1 MDLENEFP
9 VLEELI
15 YLNHAAVA
23 PWPRRTA
30 EAVAR
35 FAEENLLRGAL
46 RYEAWLEVEQA
57 LREQARRLLGA
68 AAAEDVALL
77 KNTSEGLSLVAQGL
91 DWRPGDRVV
100 LPAEE
105 FPSNRIPWE
114 ALRPQGVEVVEVPLA
129 GSEDPEARLAEAL
142 EGAGQP
148 IGGPPAA
155 AARRG
160 AGTRLLAVS
169 WVQYRDGLRL
179 DLARLGRLCRERG
192 ALLCVDAIQ
201 GLGALPLDVEAA
213 GVDFAVADGHKWL
226 LGPEGLALFWCRPEL
241 REALRLREHGWHMV
255 EHAGD
260 FERRDWRPAASARRF
275 ECGSPNM
282 LGIHALHASLSLLL
296 EVGIAEVAARVEA
309 RVGQLREALAT
320 LPGVRLLTPAQPE
333 RRAGILSL
341 ELPGVELGRLAAWLR
356 EEGVVCAVRG
366 GALRLSPHFY
376 TPAEQLDRAVELLA
390 CWLEREEG

>member
-1 MDLENEFP
+1 MFLDLENEFP

-15 YLNHAAVA
+15 YLNHAGVA

-35 FAEENLLRGAL
+35 FAEENLLRGATG
-46 RYEAWLEVEQA
+46 YEAWLEVEQA
-57 LREQARRLLGA
+57 LREQGRRLLGA
-68 AAAEDVALL
+68 ASAEDVALL
-77 KNTSEGLSLVAQGL
+77 KSTSEGLSLVASGL

-114 ALRPQGVEVVEVPLA
+114 ALRSRGVEVVEVPLEGA
-129 GSEDPEARLAEAL
+129 EDPEGRLAQAL
-142 EGAGQP
+142 EPGA
-148 IGGPPAA
+148 
-155 AARRG
+155 
-160 AGTRLLAVS
+160 RLLAVS
-169 WVQYRDGLRL
+169 WVQYRNGLRL

-192 ALLCVDAIQ
+192 TLLCVDAIQ
-201 GLGALPLDVEAA
+201 GLGALPLDVRAA
-213 GVDFAVADGHKWL
+213 GVDFVAADGHKWL

-241 REALRLREHGWHMV
+241 REGLRLHEHGWHMV
-255 EHAGD
+255 EEAGD

-296 EVGIAEVAARVEA
+296 EVGLEEVAARLEA
-309 RVGQLREALAT
+309 RIGRLREALES
-320 LPGVRLLTPAQPE
+320 LPGVRLLTPREPR

-341 ELPGVELGRLAAWLR
+341 ALPGRDPHRLLASLR
-356 EEGVVCAVRG
+356 EEGVLCAVRG

-376 TPAEQLDRAVELLA
+376 TPEEQLDRAAELVA
-390 CWLEREEG
+390 RWLRRAG